1 MKKRLYI
8 PKDEGRISGVCAAIA
23 NYFDVDPTIIRIIAI
38 VLLLF
43 TNHFFTV
50 FCIYI
55 LLAIAIPEEDEV
67 KKKNKH
73 KKIQKLMI
81 KKMILEKTPF
91 RRLSLFLIYILKTNL
106 ELSSMR

>member
-8 PKDEGRISGVCAAIA
+8 PKDEGRIGGVCAAIA

-67 KKKNKH
+67 KKKNKEKN
-73 KKIQKLMI
+73 KKNTEIND
-81 KKMILEKTPF
+81 KKDDF
-91 RRLSLFLIYILKTNL
+91 REDAF
-106 ELSSMR
+106 